1 MSVTYIIKL
10 QSLVITI
17 NILVAHIYIYKVV
30 FENFRFEG
38 ALTENGNISGNSRK
52 TRLWK
57 ASGQANTRA
66 KDCVDNPHI
75 IQHIYHK
82 EDGFQ

>member
-30 FENFRFEG
+30 FENFRFDG
-38 ALTENGNISGNSRK
+38 ALAGNGITNGNPLK
-52 TRLWK
+52 TRLQK
-57 ASGQANTRA
+57 ASGQANPR
-66 KDCVDNPHI
+66 DNDRVNSPHI